1 MVTVGVDSYA
11 DESQLTAYATAR
23 GLAIDGDPSAAL
35 IKAMDF
41 LSVQQWSGSKTDP
54 FQPLDFP
61 RDGETT
67 VPANIVTAQ
76 LILAIDA
83 DSGISLLGAPQLAV
97 KRSKVDVIETE
108 YATGSGIVY
117 TLESNTQLNSLLKP
131 YIYAPTS
138 GGTAFTV
145 WRG

>member
-11 DESQLTAYATAR
+11 DEAQLTAYAAAR
-23 GLAIDGDPSAAL
+23 GLTIDGDPSAAL

-41 LSVQQWSGSKTDP
+41 LSIQQWQGEKTDP
-54 FQPLDFP
+54 LQPLDFP
-61 RDGETT
+61 RGGATE
-67 VPANIVTAQ
+67 VPTSIVKAQ

-83 DSGISLLGAPQLAV
+83 DSGVSLLGAPQLAV

-108 YATGSGIVY
+108 YATGDNALY
-117 TLESNTQLNSLLKP
+117 TIETNAQVNALLAP

-138 GGTAFTV
+138 GLTSFNV
-145 WRG
+145 MRG

>member
-1 MVTVGVDSYA
+1 MVTVGIDSYA
-11 DESQLTAYATAR
+11 DEAQLTVYATAR

-54 FQPLDFP
+54 LQPLDFP
-61 RDGETT
+61 RDGDTA
-67 VPANIVTAQ
+67 VPAAIITAQ

-108 YATGSGIVY
+108 YATGSGTVY

-131 YIYAPTS
+131 YVHAPTS

>member
-11 DESQLTAYATAR
+11 DEAQLTAYAAAR

-54 FQPLDFP
+54 LQPLDFP
-61 RDGETT
+61 RDGDTT
-67 VPANIVTAQ
+67 VPDSIVTAQ

-108 YATGSGIVY
+108 YAAGSGTVY
-117 TLESNTQLNSLLKP
+117 TLESNKQLNALLGQ

-138 GGTAFTV
+138 SGTAFTV
-145 WRG
+145 CRG